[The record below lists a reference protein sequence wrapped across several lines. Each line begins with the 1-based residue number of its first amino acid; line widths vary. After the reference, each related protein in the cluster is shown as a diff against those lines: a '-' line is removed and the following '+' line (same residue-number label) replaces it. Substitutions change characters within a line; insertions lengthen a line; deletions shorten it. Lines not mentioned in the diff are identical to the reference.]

1 MEQKEEFGDSLLEY
15 ACRKGFLHTLA
26 EEYIIFCAESAPE
39 DSQDEKKRDKKKKKR
54 FPNVAGFCRY
64 FRVGEAEYACLCAK
78 YPTEFDR
85 LSAVFEDEALNSEV
99 SPTILSAYLK
109 KRLGYE
115 KSGGA
120 EVCDGQLRV
129 IFDHDI
135 MEDGG

>member
-1 MEQKEEFGDSLLEY
+1 MEQTEEFGESLLEY
-15 ACRKGFLHTLA
+15 ACRQGLLHTLA
-26 EEYIIFCAESAPE
+26 EEYVLSCGESASDE
-39 DSQDEKKRDKKKKKR
+39 SQSEKKREKKKKKR

-85 LSAVFEDEALNSEV
+85 LGALFEDEALNSEV

-115 KSGGA
+115 KSGGS
-120 EVCDGQLRV
+120 EVCDGQLKIV
-129 IFDHDI
+129 FDHDI
-135 MEDGG
+135 MEDGE